1 MKRPAF
7 RVDLGE
13 SDVDPFVE
21 NVLDDGQ
28 RQSDAHDGTVLSA
41 VALTVRVAMYPNR
54 EAGMAELLRATD
66 EATHGVIG
74 MRRSHSMDAC
84 PPL

>member
-1 MKRPAF
+1 MKRPGF

-28 RQSDAHDGTVLSA
+28 LQADAHDGTVLSA
-41 VALTVRVAMYPNR
+41 VALTVRVAKYPNR

-74 MRRSHSMDAC
+74 MHRSHSMVAC
-84 PPL
+84 PPI